1 MKQFTNAF
9 LFGLTILIM
18 VTSCGPDANNKKED
32 ITIKDPSKVRAGGE
46 VGNVTASAM
55 NLTFGGQVISIKMG
69 DIINIS
75 EKMSAEDQDAMNV
88 MSLNQKLMATE
99 KEAQLL
105 DLNFSMS
112 DEPIDNGMF
121 VFGIQT
127 EYAKKLT
134 LEMHDE
140 EGFTLVANN
149 IFTVNEGQNYKAIN
163 VSSLDEGLYNFR
175 IKDDAGREL
184 NRQVNIVE

>member
-1 MKQFTNAF
+1 
-9 LFGLTILIM
+9 
-18 VTSCGPDANNKKED
+18 
-32 ITIKDPSKVRAGGE
+32 
-46 VGNVTASAM
+46 M

-88 MSLNQKLMATE
+88 MTLNQKLMSTQ
-99 KEAQLL
+99 KKDQSLN
-105 DLNFSMS
+105 LNFSMS
-112 DEPIDNGMF
+112 EEPIDNGMF
-121 VFGIQT
+121 VFGIQA
-127 EYAKKLT
+127 EDARKLT

-149 IFTVNEGQNYKAIN
+149 IFSVNEGQNYKAIN
-163 VSSLDEGLYNFR
+163 VSSLDEGTYNFR
-175 IKDDAGREL
+175 IKDAAGREL